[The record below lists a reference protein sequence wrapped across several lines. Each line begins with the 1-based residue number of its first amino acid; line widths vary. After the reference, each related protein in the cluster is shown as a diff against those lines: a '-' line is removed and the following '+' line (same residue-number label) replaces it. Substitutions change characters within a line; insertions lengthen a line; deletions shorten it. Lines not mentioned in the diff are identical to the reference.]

1 MTAASCA
8 SYIIVP
14 YFTSDIFRVS
24 AAHTFRMARTS
35 ERMAP
40 YAWTEKPVSDR
51 AFSQAGVFDLA
62 FLLLLVQ
69 KNPVRLSK
77 TLLAMKSNAMPRPT
91 GLCKAPVHPEIA

>member
-1 MTAASCA
+1 
-8 SYIIVP
+8 
-14 YFTSDIFRVS
+14 
-24 AAHTFRMARTS
+24 
-35 ERMAP
+35 MAP